1 MDLSNLQAPKG
12 ANRARKRVG
21 RGQGST
27 WGKTAGAGQKG
38 QNSRAGGGVRP
49 GFEGGQMPL
58 QMRIPK
64 RGFNNI
70 HALRVDVVN
79 LHSIERA
86 FEDGDV
92 VDLDALY
99 QKGLIDARTVSTK
112 NGEVLQ
118 PKADFIKILGQG
130 DLTKKLTVTAH
141 RFSKSAKEKIEA
153 AGGSVNLIENP
164 SKS

>member
-58 QMRIPK
+58 HMRLPK

-70 HALRVDVVN
+70 HALRVDIVN
-79 LHSIERA
+79 LHSLERA

-92 VDLDALY
+92 VDVKALFE
-99 QKGLIDARTVSTK
+99 KGLVDARTVKTED
-112 NGEVLQ
+112 GLVVEL
-118 PKADFIKILGQG
+118 KADFIKVLGQG
-130 DLTKKLTVTAH
+130 ELTKKLTVKAH
-141 RFSKSAKEKIEA
+141 RFSKSAQSKIEA
-153 AGGSVNLIENP
+153 AGGAVEIIE
-164 SKS
+164 

>member
-27 WGKTAGAGQKG
+27 WGKTAGVGQKG

-58 QMRIPK
+58 HMRLPK

-70 HALRVDVVN
+70 HALRVDIVN
-79 LHSIERA
+79 LHSLERA

-92 VDLDALY
+92 VDVKALFE
-99 QKGLIDARTVSTK
+99 KGLVDARTVETED
-112 NGEVLQ
+112 GPAVEL
-118 PKADFIKILGQG
+118 KADFIKVLGQG
-130 DLTKKLTVTAH
+130 ELTKKLTVKAH
-141 RFSKSAKEKIEA
+141 RFSKSAQSKIEA
-153 AGGSVNLIENP
+153 AGGAVEIIE
-164 SKS
+164 